1 MGMFDYKSYS
11 SEESV
16 ELFTTAYRLAVYS
29 SVSGV
34 FGLPTND
41 ILQSVSDAVLNSGLY
56 ASSVDLS
63 LPSGWRE
70 LTPTDLSLP
79 ASAVDSWG
87 HYIITSP
94 ITGDTL
100 SGPQAK
106 ILGEYD
112 AQGNL
117 TRVAVSFTG
126 TNSLVDIPDYFQLN
140 TGELAPNM
148 EPLLAAVRDF
158 VVAHGL
164 TAEDVII
171 TGYSLGG
178 GMTNLMAEY
187 RDSLAGGFFANANYV
202 GCASPLVCDDPGVVL
217 NYGYENDVVYRIV
230 GDEATWQDA
239 VAAGDPG
246 LVNPDSMYDSTRD
259 NIVLFD
265 DMYASPLWDLTP
277 FSIVNIPVA
286 WYAHIDGLL
295 SDATMRIATNPFYE
309 FMERDSTTIVA
320 NLSALLRSTT
330 WVQDKAAAT
339 SDHYGSA
346 AFIIGSQYDDLLQ
359 GGLSGDYL
367 YGGAGNDMIK
377 TGAGAD
383 RIDGGAG
390 TDELRLDGSKSDWDV
405 YRLSDGTLFFNAHD
419 GSGLKHVE
427 NVEHIS
433 FSSELLSWTRPYDVT
448 ANGLEDNR
456 FLISWWNHDVAYQSA
471 TEGTNAAD
479 TLSGKVVFGKD
490 GNDVL
495 TAVNRGSLLHGGEG
509 NDILKGSSGSDTLYG
524 AEGRDAL
531 YASAG
536 YDQLYGGLGNDIF
549 VLNKAANNT
558 HVMDFNHAGGEQDTL
573 AFSKDLFASTNA
585 LSAATC
591 QRGSDV
597 VIAQGTCNI
606 TIHDA
611 IMQEVLSSA
620 IILA

>member
-1 MGMFDYKSYS
+1 M
-11 SEESV
+11 
-16 ELFTTAYRLAVYS
+16 
-29 SVSGV
+29 
-34 FGLPTND
+34 
-41 ILQSVSDAVLNSGLY
+41 
-56 ASSVDLS
+56 
-63 LPSGWRE
+63 
-70 LTPTDLSLP
+70 
-79 ASAVDSWG
+79 
-87 HYIITSP
+87 
-94 ITGDTL
+94 
-100 SGPQAK
+100 
-106 ILGEYD
+106 
-112 AQGNL
+112 
-117 TRVAVSFTG
+117 
-126 TNSLVDIPDYFQLN
+126 
-140 TGELAPNM
+140 
-148 EPLLAAVRDF
+148 
-158 VVAHGL
+158 
-164 TAEDVII
+164 
-171 TGYSLGG
+171 
-178 GMTNLMAEY
+178 
-187 RDSLAGGFFANANYV
+187 
-202 GCASPLVCDDPGVVL
+202 
-217 NYGYENDVVYRIV
+217 
-230 GDEATWQDA
+230 
-239 VAAGDPG
+239 
-246 LVNPDSMYDSTRD
+246 
-259 NIVLFD
+259 
-265 DMYASPLWDLTP
+265 
-277 FSIVNIPVA
+277 
-286 WYAHIDGLL
+286 
-295 SDATMRIATNPFYE
+295 
-309 FMERDSTTIVA
+309 
-320 NLSALLRSTT
+320 
-330 WVQDKAAAT
+330 QDKAAAT

-390 TDELRLDGSKSDWDV
+390 TDELRLDGSQSDWDV

-495 TAVNRGSLLHGGEG
+495 TAVSAGSLLHGGEG
-509 NDILKGSSGSDTLYG
+509 NDILKGSSGCDTLYG

-573 AFSKDLFASTNA
+573 AFTKDLFTSTNA